1 MTPQRAERVYAL
13 LLRAYPA
20 GFRAA
25 YEREMRL
32 VFREL
37 ARGADAQPLA
47 FWLDIVRDVA
57 RSAPALRAESLRA
70 WWKYGLQSE
79 DGPMRPMGI
88 LAVVIGLLQLGNAVV
103 EATADRPDRTG
114 PELALVILTAFAAP
128 LLVAAGIALL
138 RHSPRATLL
147 SQIVAVSWL
156 ALAAVA
162 QIAFPWMSIFS
173 RLLAFVF
180 PIALLVFVWR
190 RDVRRMA

>member
-1 MTPQRAERVYAL
+1 MTPHRAERVYAL

-32 VFREL
+32 AFREL
-37 ARGADAQPLA
+37 ARGADASALA
-47 FWLDIVRDVA
+47 FWVDIVRDVV

-70 WWKYGLQSE
+70 WWKNGWQLG

-88 LAVVIGLLQLGNAVV
+88 LAVVIGLLQLGNGVV
-103 EATADRPDRTG
+103 EAMGDRPDRSG
-114 PELALVILTAFAAP
+114 PELALVILTVFAAP
-128 LLVAAGIALL
+128 LLIAAGIALL
-138 RHSPRATLL
+138 RHSPRAALL
-147 SQIVAVSWL
+147 SQIVAVFWL

-180 PIALLVFVWR
+180 PIALLLFVWR